1 MYAPVGHTATEQAGS
16 GGLTA
21 TEHRLGNGL
30 RLVLSE
36 DHLNPVAAVCL
47 WYDVGSRYEV
57 KGRTG
62 LAHLFEHLMFQGSA
76 QVKGNGHFELVQAGG
91 GSLNGTTSF
100 ERTNYFETMPA
111 HQLELALWLEA
122 DRMGSL
128 LAALDE
134 ESLQNQRDVV
144 KNERRQRYD
153 NVPYGTA
160 FERMTALA
168 YPEGHPYHH
177 IPIGSMADLDAVTLE
192 DARAFFRANYAP
204 NNAVLAVV
212 GDIDPEQTRR
222 WAERYFGSIPPY
234 DGKVPPRDGALPDII
249 GAELRVEI
257 REEVPLRALMAGYR
271 MPRDGTRECD
281 AAELALTVLGDGMA
295 SRLYNRLVR
304 RDRTAVTAD
313 FGLVRLAGAP
323 SLGWLD
329 VKASGGAEIP
339 QIEAAVDE
347 ELARLRAEAPGAEE
361 MERAQALVERG
372 WLDRLNT
379 VAGRADELCR
389 YALLFGDPQL
399 AFTAV
404 SRILDVTAEEVRAVA
419 AARLRPDNRAVLVY
433 EPVTSE
439 KTACPAWRPGRCS
452 RRERQTGRSRPVTD
466 AAVTMDFHPQPAAG
480 QPKPWAFP
488 VPERGALGNGLA
500 VLGCHRPGQQV
511 AAVQICLDMP
521 LDAEPDRLEGIA
533 AIMMSALAEGT
544 SKHTAEEFAA
554 ELERCGATL
563 DTSTDY
569 QGARVSLEVPVS
581 RLPQALGLLTEA
593 LQTPTFPSSEIERLV
608 RNRLDEI
615 PLEMANPGR
624 RAARQ
629 LAQELFPASARLS
642 RPRKGTEDT
651 VARINAAD
659 ARAFYQAHVRPGRA
673 TAVVVGDLT
682 GVDLDAVLAGTLG
695 GWTGDAAEPAPMPP
709 VAADAAGRVVIV
721 DRPGAVQTQLLI
733 GRTGPDRH
741 DRVWPALVL
750 GTYCLGGTL
759 TSRLDRVLREEKGY
773 TYGVRAFQRV
783 LRSPAPPAAG
793 GAAGVSVVAISGSVD
808 TASTGPALDD
818 VWKVLRT
825 LAAEGLTETER
836 DTAVQNLVGVAPL
849 RYETAAS
856 VAGTLADQVEQHLPD
871 GYQAQL
877 YARLAETST
886 AEATAAVIAAFP
898 VNRLLTILVGDTSQI
913 KAPVKALGIGDVEV
927 VTG

>member
-1 MYAPVGHTATEQAGS
+1 MCPPVGSTATQKAGS

-47 WYDVGSRYEV
+47 WYEVGSRYEV
-57 KGRTG
+57 EGRTG

-76 QVKGNGHFELVQAGG
+76 QVRGNGHFELVQGAG

-160 FERMTALA
+160 FERLAALA

-177 IPIGSMADLDAVTLE
+177 IPIGSMADLDAVTLD

-222 WAERYFGSIPPY
+222 WAERYFGSIPPH
-234 DGKVPPRDGALPDII
+234 DAKVPPRDGTLPDVI
-249 GAELRVEI
+249 GEERRVELRED
-257 REEVPLRALMAGYR
+257 VPARALTAAYR

-304 RDRTAVTAD
+304 RDRTAISAG

-329 VKASGGAEIP
+329 VKASSDARIP

-361 MERAQALVERG
+361 MERAQALVERE
-372 WLDRLNT
+372 WLDRLGT

-404 SRILDVTAEEVRAVA
+404 DRILDISAEEVRAVA

-433 EPVTSE
+433 EPL
-439 KTACPAWRPGRCS
+439 K
-452 RRERQTGRSRPVTD
+452 
-466 AAVTMDFHPQPAAG
+466 AAADG
-480 QPKPWAFP
+480 
-488 VPERGALGNGLA
+488 E
-500 VLGCHRPGQQV
+500 
-511 AAVQICLDMP
+511 D
-521 LDAEPDRLEGIA
+521 
-533 AIMMSALAEGT
+533 GT
-544 SKHTAEEFAA
+544 SD
-554 ELERCGATL
+554 G
-563 DTSTDY
+563 
-569 QGARVSLEVPVS
+569 
-581 RLPQALGLLTEA
+581 
-593 LQTPTFPSSEIERLV
+593 
-608 RNRLDEI
+608 
-615 PLEMANPGR
+615 
-624 RAARQ
+624 
-629 LAQELFPASARLS
+629 
-642 RPRKGTEDT
+642 
-651 VARINAAD
+651 
-659 ARAFYQAHVRPGRA
+659 
-673 TAVVVGDLT
+673 
-682 GVDLDAVLAGTLG
+682 
-695 GWTGDAAEPAPMPP
+695 
-709 VAADAAGRVVIV
+709 AGR
-721 DRPGAVQTQLLI
+721 
-733 GRTGPDRH
+733 
-741 DRVWPALVL
+741 
-750 GTYCLGGTL
+750 
-759 TSRLDRVLREEKGY
+759 
-773 TYGVRAFQRV
+773 
-783 LRSPAPPAAG
+783 
-793 GAAGVSVVAISGSVD
+793 
-808 TASTGPALDD
+808 
-818 VWKVLRT
+818 
-825 LAAEGLTETER
+825 
-836 DTAVQNLVGVAPL
+836 
-849 RYETAAS
+849 
-856 VAGTLADQVEQHLPD
+856 
-871 GYQAQL
+871 
-877 YARLAETST
+877 
-886 AEATAAVIAAFP
+886 
-898 VNRLLTILVGDTSQI
+898 
-913 KAPVKALGIGDVEV
+913 
-927 VTG
+927 